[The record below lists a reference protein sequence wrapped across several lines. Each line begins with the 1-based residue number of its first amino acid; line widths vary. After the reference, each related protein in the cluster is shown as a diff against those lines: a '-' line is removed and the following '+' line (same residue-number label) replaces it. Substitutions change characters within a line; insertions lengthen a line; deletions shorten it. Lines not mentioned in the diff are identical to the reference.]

1 MPRSGNENARVHGL
15 TTKPYNHLVMSYL
28 EAIQNDHQYKN
39 HKKQRALLLAY
50 QEAAL
55 DMAREHLTSE
65 LSKKDNDLVSVYTD
79 LLMSEIR
86 NEELTHQDK
95 YRMLAKSLKSQNIL
109 SSFTRNRKKLAMR
122 YFNEALSKRNEAL
135 RQFLE
140 E

>member
-1 MPRSGNENARVHGL
+1 MHRSGNQNARVHGL
-15 TTKPYNHLVMSYL
+15 TTKPYDHLVMSHL

-86 NEELTHQDK
+86 NEEPTHQDK

-135 RQFLE
+135 REFLE

>member
-1 MPRSGNENARVHGL
+1 MPRSGNQNARVHGL
-15 TTKPYNHLVMSYL
+15 TTKPDDHLVSLHL
-28 EAIQNDHQYKN
+28 EAIQKDHQYRN

-50 QEAAL
+50 QEASL

-95 YRMLAKSLKSQNIL
+95 YRMLAKSLKS
-109 SSFTRNRKKLAMR
+109 
-122 YFNEALSKRNEAL
+122 
-135 RQFLE
+135 
-140 E
+140 

>member
-1 MPRSGNENARVHGL
+1 MPRSGNQNARVHGL

-28 EAIQNDHQYKN
+28 EAIQNDQQYKN
-39 HKKQRALLLAY
+39 HKKQRALSLAY
-50 QEAAL
+50 QEASL
-55 DMAREHLTSE
+55 DMARDHLTSE

>member
-1 MPRSGNENARVHGL
+1 MPRSGNQNARVHGL
-15 TTKPYNHLVMSYL
+15 TTKPYDHLVMSYL

-109 SSFTRNRKKLAMR
+109 SSFSRNRKKLAMR
-122 YFNEALSKRNEAL
+122 YFNESLSKRNEAL
-135 RQFLE
+135 REFLE

>member
-1 MPRSGNENARVHGL
+1 MPRSGNQNARVHGL
-15 TTKPYNHLVMSYL
+15 TTKPYDHLVMSYL

-135 RQFLE
+135 REFLE

>member
-1 MPRSGNENARVHGL
+1 
-15 TTKPYNHLVMSYL
+15 MSYL

-135 RQFLE
+135 REFLE